1 MQNRIIKQIK
11 SAKLFHTRVYISK
24 SLNYLNSPPPQC
36 ISSTELLFR
45 NRHTSRR
52 TSPHWHH
59 RAKSSLSSA
68 LRLLFILLFL
78 LTDAFL
84 RSFHAWSLTCS
95 SASSSPGRN
104 PEFNNKWMKSFV
116 WWLLMVLQHQDA
128 LNWSDMWT
136 KLTFV
141 LLEPAVLSCETM

>member
-1 MQNRIIKQIK
+1 MSEQVRCWC
-11 SAKLFHTRVYISK
+11 RVGLSWL
-24 SLNYLNSPPPQC
+24 LNFTCSFL
-36 ISSTELLFR
+36 
-45 NRHTSRR
+45 
-52 TSPHWHH
+52 
-59 RAKSSLSSA
+59 LSSSSSSVYFFYWAA
-68 LRLLFILLFL
+68 LQESTHKSQDESAPTPPSQIQPLLSAPPALHPPLPPHGCY
-78 LTDAFL
+78 L
-84 RSFHAWSLTCS
+84 RSFHAWSVTCS